1 MQEIQVRNLK
11 EPNLSGSFAMSHLD
25 ALLAECDMLERI
37 HRHNFYFIL
46 AIEKGD
52 GEHQVDFA
60 NYPIKDYSI
69 FFLRPGQV
77 HQLLLKAG
85 SKGYLMGFVP
95 SFISTENKQKRRAFR
110 LASLNN
116 YYQLDAKTYRKY
128 IPILE
133 CIFNEYANKELM
145 YLESIRA
152 NLDLLFIELFRH
164 TKNANISTGNNA
176 YVQALLEDLLEML
189 EIHIYEN
196 KQVSYYAQKLKLTS
210 YQINAITKKTLGKTC
225 SQLINERI
233 TLEAKRNL
241 MASSSQVKEIAYH
254 LGFEDPSYFIRFF
267 KKQTGQTPESF
278 RQNFK

>member
-1 MQEIQVRNLK
+1 MQKIQIRNLK

-37 HRHNFYFIL
+37 HRHNFYFLL
-46 AIEKGD
+46 AIEKGV
-52 GEHQVDFA
+52 GEHQIDFT

-77 HQLLLKAG
+77 HQLVLKAG
-85 SKGYLMGFVP
+85 SKGYLMGCVP
-95 SFISTENKQKRRAFR
+95 SFISTENKQKRHAFR
-110 LASLNN
+110 VSGLNN
-116 YYQLDAKTYRKY
+116 YYQLDTKTYQKY

-133 CIFNEYANKELM
+133 RIFNEYTNKELM
-145 YLESIRA
+145 YMESIQA
-152 NLDLLFIELFRH
+152 SLDHLFIELFRH
-164 TKNANISTGNNA
+164 TKNTQNSTGSNA
-176 YVQALLEDLLEML
+176 YAQELLEEFLEMI
-189 EIHIYEN
+189 ETHIREN
-196 KQVSYYAQKLKLTS
+196 KHVSYYAQKLKLTP
-210 YQINAITKKTLGKTC
+210 YQINAITKKKLGKTC

-241 MASSSQVKEIAYH
+241 IASTSQVKEIAYH